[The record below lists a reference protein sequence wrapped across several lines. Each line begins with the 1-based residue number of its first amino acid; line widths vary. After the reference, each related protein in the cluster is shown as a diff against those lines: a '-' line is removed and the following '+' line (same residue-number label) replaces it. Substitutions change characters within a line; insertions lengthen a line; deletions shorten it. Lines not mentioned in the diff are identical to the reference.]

1 MNPLRIAWTTFVAV
15 PLFLLMLA
23 LFGCAATGPPPA
35 ATAIPYS
42 PTLITLNRAELA
54 DRWAA
59 DIARRKFVE
68 TYLNALCAAD
78 GPWATMNGK
87 WITEEAETW
96 RGLWRFEPIPQ
107 QPASMG
113 GGGSSDIGA
122 IIGSVLGGL
131 VKGGLMGVATT
142 KSPLPPGL
150 PPC

>member
-1 MNPLRIAWTTFVAV
+1 MTPLRLAWTTFVAV
-15 PLFLLMLA
+15 PLFLLLLA

-78 GPWATMNGK
+78 GPWAAMNGK
-87 WITEEAETW
+87 WTNEEADVW
-96 RGLWRFEPIPQ
+96 RMLWRFEPIPQ
-107 QPASMG
+107 QPASTG
-113 GGGSSDIGA
+113 GVGGADIGA
-122 IIGSVLGGL
+122 ILGSVLGGVL
-131 VKGGLMGVATT
+131 KGGIMGAAPP
-142 KSPLPPGL
+142 KPALPPGL